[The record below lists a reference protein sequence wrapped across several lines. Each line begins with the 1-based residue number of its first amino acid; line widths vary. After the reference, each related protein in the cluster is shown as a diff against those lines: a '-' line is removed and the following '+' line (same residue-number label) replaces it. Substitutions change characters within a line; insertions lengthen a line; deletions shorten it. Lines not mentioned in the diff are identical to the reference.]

1 MIVWE
6 SPIWIYLW
14 LAGMAGG
21 AYLAAFLIDRFS
33 GGRQKPLLRMAT
45 VLALPITLLGVLL
58 LLVDLGKPF
67 RFWRLLTEFDHIGS
81 AMWLGTWF
89 LLAFVACTVVM
100 IVVWYGASRYISSE
114 GARLSLGRL
123 ADAVS
128 WIGAIFAV
136 LVIVYTGVLLASSN
150 QALWSSTF
158 MIPAL
163 FVTSAV
169 STGVALLI
177 VTALVSRKGVISNKM
192 ISRLAELDVLVIMA
206 ELLVLVTYTVWLGVT
221 NLGGAAEGLR
231 MLLTG
236 SISAAFWTGA
246 VALAILIPLAL
257 DLPNW
262 GKELR
267 ERGSTTWFAIM
278 ASGVA
283 VIIGGLLL
291 RMAIVR
297 AGQMVV

>member
-21 AYLAAFLIDRFS
+21 AYFAAFVIDRFS

-45 VLALPITLLGVLL
+45 ALAVPVTLIGVLL
-58 LLVDLGKPF
+58 LVLDLGRPI
-67 RFWRLLTEFDHIGS
+67 RFWRLITEFDHIGS

-100 IVVWYGASRYISSE
+100 IVVWYGARYLASE
-114 GARLSLGRL
+114 QARLSLARL
-123 ADAVS
+123 ADVVS
-128 WIGAIFAV
+128 WGAAIFAV

-177 VTALVSRKGVISNKM
+177 VTALVSRNGVISNKM
-192 ISRLAELDVLVIMA
+192 ISRLAELDVLVILA
-206 ELLVLVTYTVWLGVT
+206 ELLILVTYTVWLGVT
-221 NLGGAAEGLR
+221 NLSGAAEGLR

-267 ERGSTTWFAIM
+267 ERGSTTWLAIM

>member
-21 AYLAAFLIDRFS
+21 AYFAAFLVDRFS
-33 GGRQKPLLRMAT
+33 GGTQKPLLRMAT
-45 VLALPITLLGVLL
+45 VLAVPVTLIGVLL
-58 LLVDLGKPF
+58 LIADLGRPI
-67 RFWRLLTEFDHIGS
+67 RFWRLLSEFDHIGS

-89 LLAFVACTVVM
+89 LLAFVACAVVM
-100 IVVWYGASRYISSE
+100 IVVWYGARYLVSE
-114 GARLSLGRL
+114 QARLSLARIGDGASWL
-123 ADAVS
+123 AAL
-128 WIGAIFAV
+128 FAV

-158 MIPAL
+158 MVPAL

-177 VTALVSRKGVISNKM
+177 VTALASGRELIPNRM
-192 ISRLAELDVLVIMA
+192 ISRLAELDVLVILA
-206 ELLVLVTYTVWLGVT
+206 ELVILVTYTVWLGVT
-221 NLGGAAEGLR
+221 NLGGAHEGLR

-236 SISAAFWTGA
+236 SISVAFWTGA
-246 VALAILIPLAL
+246 VALAVLIPLAL
-257 DLPNW
+257 ELPNW
-262 GKELR
+262 GKEIR
-267 ERGSTTWFAIM
+267 ERGSATWIAIM
-278 ASGVA
+278 TSGVA

-297 AGQMVV
+297 GGQMVV